1 MLKMNIIL
9 WKYWVTRFDMYY

>member
-1 MLKMNIIL
+1 MLKMDIIL